1 MNRETID
8 RRRAIE
14 ALRAG
19 VPNRDVVRLLPPDQ
33 PSLDEKFQ
41 TLMAEAEHGLAEGR
55 QPQGLLLE
63 GDFGTGKSHWLEYF
77 RHLALENH
85 FVCSTVVLNK
95 ETPLS
100 ALSKVFRACVDAAVI
115 PGKVGPAL
123 EEIAHDYDI
132 GGAARFGQLSDWLQQ
147 TPGMDP
153 RFAATLRLFANDPSD
168 YIREKVIAEWTGS
181 PMLVS
186 DLRAALREIGE
197 LHHYSVG
204 APIRGAIQQRFA
216 FLTRFFHAA
225 GYSGWVILFDETE
238 MISKYSVRQRGRAY
252 SHFAQLLGLVKGVN
266 IPGLATVF
274 TITRDYT
281 GQVLYGRKNDLEMV
295 PAKLQGTKDEEHAE
309 AASIGMAAIKSR
321 GVSLRQP
328 TQKQVDDIYQRV
340 CRLYA
345 EAYQW
350 SPPDMAS
357 VREYAAS
364 TGMRQYVR
372 SWINAWDLRR
382 LYDVDAELVVE
393 TLTPSYEEDTDLQ
406 VSEAENDAP
415 RIVL

>member
-33 PSLDEKFQ
+33 HNIDEKFQ
-41 TLMAEAEHGLAEGR
+41 ALLADAEHGLAEGK
-55 QPQGLLLE
+55 QAQGLLLE

-100 ALSKVFRACVDAAVI
+100 ALSKVFRACVDTAVI

-132 GGAARFGQLSDWLQQ
+132 GGAARFGQLADWLQQ

-153 RFAATLRLFANDPSD
+153 RFAATLCLFANDPSD

-186 DLRAALREIGE
+186 ELRAALREIGE
-197 LHHYSVG
+197 QHHYTVG

-225 GYSGWVILFDETE
+225 GYTGWVVLLDETE

-252 SHFAQLLGLVKGVN
+252 SYLAQLLGLVKGVT

-309 AASIGMAAIKSR
+309 AAGIGMAAIKNR
-321 GVSLRQP
+321 GLSLRPP
-328 TQKQVDDIYQRV
+328 TQKQVDEIYQRV
-340 CRLYA
+340 RSLYA

-350 SPPDMAS
+350 TPPDMAS

-382 LYDVDAELVVE
+382 LYDVNAELVVE
-393 TLTPSYEEDTDLQ
+393 TVASSYEEDADLQ
-406 VSEAENDAP
+406 VSEADPDAP
-415 RIVL
+415 QIVL

>member
-1 MNRETID
+1 MNRDTIN

-33 PSLDEKFQ
+33 PNLDEKFQ
-41 TLMAEAEHGLAEGR
+41 ALLAEAERGLDEGK

-63 GDFGTGKSHWLEYF
+63 GDFGTGKSHWLEYY

-100 ALSKVFRACVDAAVI
+100 ALSKVLRACVDSAVI
-115 PGKVGPAL
+115 PGKIGPAL

-132 GGAARFGQLSDWLQQ
+132 GGAPRFQRLFDWLQQ

-153 RFAATLRLFANDPSD
+153 RFAATLCLFANDPSD
-168 YIREKVIAEWTGS
+168 YIREKVIAEWTGN

-197 LHHYSVG
+197 LHHYTVG

-225 GYSGWVILFDETE
+225 GYSGWVILLDETE

-252 SHFAQLLGLVKGVN
+252 SYLAQLLGLVKGVS

-295 PAKLQGTKDEEHAE
+295 PAKLQGTKDDEHA
-309 AASIGMAAIKSR
+309 AAAEIGMMAIKSR
-321 GVSLRQP
+321 GLSLRPP

-340 CRLYA
+340 RHLYT
-345 EAYQW
+345 EGYGW
-350 SPPDMAS
+350 TPPDIAS

-382 LYDVDAELVVE
+382 LYDVEADLVAETVVQSYDEDA
-393 TLTPSYEEDTDLQ
+393 DLQ
-406 VSEAENDAP
+406 AIEVDDAP
-415 RIVL
+415 QIVL

>member
-33 PSLDEKFQ
+33 RNLDEKYQ
-41 TLMAEAEHGLAEGR
+41 QLLADAEHGVEEGK
-55 QPQGLLLE
+55 QPAGLVLE

-100 ALSKVFRACVDAAVI
+100 ALSKVFRACVDTAIV
-115 PGKVGPAL
+115 PGKIGPAL
-123 EEIAHDYDI
+123 EEIAHAYDI
-132 GGAARFGQLSDWLQQ
+132 GGAQRFQELFDWLQQ

-153 RFAATLRLFANDPSD
+153 RFAATLFLFANDPSD
-168 YIREKVIAEWTGS
+168 YTREKVIAEWTGN

-186 DLRAALREIGE
+186 DLRSALREIGE
-197 LHHYSVG
+197 PHRYTVG
-204 APIRGAIQQRFA
+204 APVRGAIQQRFA
-216 FLTRFFHAA
+216 FLARFFRAA
-225 GYSGWVILFDETE
+225 GYNGWVILFDETE

-252 SHFAQLLGLVKGVN
+252 SYLAQLLGLVKGVT

-281 GQVLYGRKNDLEMV
+281 GQVLYGRKNDLELV
-295 PAKLQGTKDEEHAE
+295 PVRLRGTKDGEHAD
-309 AASIGMAAIKSR
+309 AAEIGMMAIKSR
-321 GVSLRQP
+321 GLALRPP
-328 TQKQVDDIYQRV
+328 TQQQVDDIYQRV
-340 CRLYA
+340 RSLYA
-345 EAYQW
+345 EAYNW
-350 SPPDMAS
+350 NPPDIAS

-382 LYDVDAELVVE
+382 LYDIAAELVVE
-393 TLTPSYEEDTDLQ
+393 TVAQSYEEDADLL
-406 VSEAENDAP
+406 VSEAEDDTP

>member
-1 MNRETID
+1 MNRETIE

-19 VPNRDVVRLLPPDQ
+19 VPNQDVVRLLPPDQ
-33 PSLDEKFQ
+33 RNLDEKFQ
-41 TLMAEAEHGLAEGR
+41 VLLADTEGGVDDDK

-100 ALSKVFRACVDAAVI
+100 ALSKVFRACVETATI
-115 PGKVGPAL
+115 PGKIGPAL
-123 EEIAHDYDI
+123 EEITHAYDI
-132 GGAARFGQLSDWLQQ
+132 GGAQRFRQLFDWLQQ

-153 RFAATLRLFANDPSD
+153 RFAATLCLFANDPSD
-168 YIREKVIAEWTGS
+168 FTREKVIAEWAGN

-197 LHHYSVG
+197 LHHYTVG
-204 APIRGAIQQRFA
+204 APVRGAIQQRFA
-216 FLTRFFHAA
+216 FLTRFFRAA
-225 GYSGWVILFDETE
+225 GYNGWVILFDEAE

-252 SHFAQLLGLVKGVN
+252 SYMAQLLGLVKGVTL
-266 IPGLATVF
+266 PGVASVF

-295 PAKLQGTKDEEHAE
+295 ASRLRGTKDEEHAD
-309 AASIGMAAIKSR
+309 AAEIGMMAIKSR
-321 GVSLRQP
+321 GLSLRPP
-328 TQKQVDDIYQRV
+328 TQKQVDEIYQHVRD
-340 CRLYA
+340 LYA
-345 EAYQW
+345 KAYAW
-350 SPPDMAS
+350 TPPEIAA

-382 LYDVDAELVVE
+382 LYDVQAELVTETVE
-393 TLTPSYEEDTDLQ
+393 HSYEEDADLQ
-406 VSEAENDAP
+406 CVEADDDRP
-415 RIVL
+415 TLVL

>member
-1 MNRETID
+1 MNRETIE

-33 PSLDEKFQ
+33 HNLDEKFQ
-41 TLMAEAEHGLAEGR
+41 TLLIDAEHGLVDGK
-55 QPQGLLLE
+55 QPPGLLLE

-77 RHLALENH
+77 RHQALENH

-123 EEIAHDYDI
+123 EEIAHDYNI
-132 GGAARFGQLSDWLQQ
+132 GGAARFEQLFDWLRQS
-147 TPGMDP
+147 PSMDP
-153 RFAATLRLFANDPSD
+153 RFAATLCLFANNPAD
-168 YIREKVIAEWTGS
+168 YIREKVIDEWTGS

-197 LHHYSVG
+197 LHHYTVG
-204 APIRGAIQQRFA
+204 APVRGAIQQRFA

-225 GYSGWVILFDETE
+225 GYSGWVILLDETE
-238 MISKYSVRQRGRAY
+238 MISKYSVRQRARAY
-252 SHFAQLLGLVKGVN
+252 SYLAQLLGLVKGVT
-266 IPGLATVF
+266 IPGLASVF

-281 GQVLYGRKNDLEMV
+281 GQVLYGRKNDLEMI
-295 PAKLQGTKDEEHAE
+295 PAKLPGTKDEEHAE
-309 AASIGMAAIKSR
+309 AASIGMMAIKSR
-321 GVSLRQP
+321 GVSLRP
-328 TQKQVDDIYQRV
+328 PSQKQVDDVYQRV
-340 CRLYA
+340 RCLYA

-350 SPPDMAS
+350 NPPDTTS
-357 VREYAAS
+357 VREYASS

-382 LYDVDAELVVE
+382 LYAVNAELVME
-393 TLTPSYEEDTDLQ
+393 TIAPSYDEDPDMQRDDDDT
-406 VSEAENDAP
+406 P

>member
-33 PSLDEKFQ
+33 HSLDEKFQ
-41 TLMAEAEHGLAEGR
+41 ALLAEAERSLEEGK

-100 ALSKVFRACVDAAVI
+100 ALSKVFRACVDSAVI

-132 GGAARFGQLSDWLQQ
+132 GGAGRFRQLFDWLQQ

-153 RFAATLRLFANDPSD
+153 RFAATLCLFANDPSD
-168 YIREKVIAEWTGS
+168 YIREKVIAEWTGN

-197 LHHYSVG
+197 QNHYTVG
-204 APIRGAIQQRFA
+204 APVRGAIQQRFA

-225 GYSGWVILFDETE
+225 GYSGWVILLDETE

-252 SHFAQLLGLVKGVN
+252 SYLAQLLGLVKGVA

-281 GQVLYGRKNDLEMV
+281 GQVLYGRKNDLEMI
-295 PAKLQGTKDEEHAE
+295 PAKLQGTKDEEHA
-309 AASIGMAAIKSR
+309 AAAEIGMMAIKSR
-321 GVSLRQP
+321 GLALRPP

-345 EAYQW
+345 DAYGW
-350 SPPDMAS
+350 TPPDMAA

-382 LYDVDAELVVE
+382 LYDVQAELVVE
-393 TLTPSYEEDTDLQ
+393 TVAQSYEEDADLQ
-406 VSEAENDAP
+406 AGEADDAP
-415 RIVL
+415 QIVL

>member
-1 MNRETID
+1 MNRETLD

-33 PSLDEKFQ
+33 PGLEEKFQ
-41 TLMAEAEHGLAEGR
+41 TLLAEAERGVEETR

-77 RHLALENH
+77 RHLALENG
-85 FVCSTVVLNK
+85 FVCSTIVLNK

-100 ALSKVFRACVDAAVI
+100 ALSKVFTACVESAVV
-115 PGKVGPAL
+115 PGKAGPAL
-123 EEIAHDYDI
+123 EEIAHAYDI
-132 GGAARFGQLSDWLQQ
+132 GGARRFQPLFDWLHE

-153 RFAATLRLFANDPSD
+153 RFAATLSLFANDPSD
-168 YIREKVIAEWTGS
+168 YIREKVVAEWTGA

-186 DLRAALREIGE
+186 ELRRALREIDE
-197 LHHYSVG
+197 QHRYVVG
-204 APIRGAIQQRFA
+204 APVRGAILQRFA

-225 GYSGWVILFDETE
+225 GYNGWVILLDETE

-252 SHFAQLLGLVKGVN
+252 SHLAQLLGLVKGLSV
-266 IPGLATVF
+266 PGLATVF

-295 PAKLQGTKDEEHAE
+295 PMKLRGTKDEEHVAAAE
-309 AASIGMAAIKSR
+309 IGMAAIKSR
-321 GVSLRQP
+321 GVALRPP
-328 TQKQVDDIYQRV
+328 THQQVDDIYRRV
-340 CRLYA
+340 RELYA
-345 EAYQW
+345 QAYDW
-350 SPPDMAS
+350 TPPDIAS

-372 SWINAWDLRR
+372 SWINTWDLRR
-382 LYDVDAELVVE
+382 LFDVQADLVVE
-393 TLTPSYEEDTDLQ
+393 QVDTSYEEDADLTRVDPDDEQ
-406 VSEAENDAP
+406 PS
-415 RIVL
+415 IVL

>member
-1 MNRETID
+1 MNQETIE

-33 PSLDEKFQ
+33 RSLDEKFQ
-41 TLMAEAEHGLAEGR
+41 ALLADAERGFEEGK

-115 PGKVGPAL
+115 PGKIGPAL
-123 EEIAHDYDI
+123 EEIAHEYDI
-132 GGAARFGQLSDWLQQ
+132 GSAARFQHLLDWLHQ

-153 RFAATLRLFANDPSD
+153 RFMATLCLFANDPSD
-168 YIREKVIAEWTGS
+168 YIRDKVIAEWTGS
-181 PMLVS
+181 PMLVR

-197 LHHYSVG
+197 QHRYTVG

-216 FLTRFFHAA
+216 FLTRFFQAA
-225 GYSGWVILFDETE
+225 GYTGWVILLDETE

-252 SHFAQLLGLVKGVN
+252 SYLAQLLGLVKGGS
-266 IPGLATVF
+266 IPGLASVC

-309 AASIGMAAIKSR
+309 AAIVGMNAIKSR
-321 GVSLRQP
+321 GVSLRPP
-328 TQKQVDDIYQRV
+328 TQQQVEAIYQRV
-340 CRLYA
+340 RSLYA

-350 SPPDMAS
+350 DTPEMDT
-357 VREYAAS
+357 VREYATS

-382 LYDVDAELVVE
+382 LYDVGAELVVE
-393 TLTPSYEEDTDLQ
+393 TVAPSYDEDADVQ
-406 VSEAENDAP
+406 VSEADTDEP